1 MKSKKGI
8 EQLLLLKD
16 EYRINLEHGN
26 KNGARECLNEIARI
40 YNKISGKKFWDQFSE
55 EEKEKIKN
63 SLDEK
68 GLLELD
74 YDLTERE

>member
-26 KNGARECLNEIARI
+26 KNGARECLNEIVRI
-40 YNKISGKKFWDQFSE
+40 YNEISGKKFWDQFSE

>member
-1 MKSKKGI
+1 MKRKKEI

-16 EYRINLEHGN
+16 EYKINLEHGD
-26 KNGARECLNEIARI
+26 KNAARECLNEIARI
-40 YNKISGKKFWDQFSE
+40 YNEISGKSFWDQFSE
-55 EEKEKIKN
+55 EEKEKIKDF
-63 SLDEK
+63 LDEK